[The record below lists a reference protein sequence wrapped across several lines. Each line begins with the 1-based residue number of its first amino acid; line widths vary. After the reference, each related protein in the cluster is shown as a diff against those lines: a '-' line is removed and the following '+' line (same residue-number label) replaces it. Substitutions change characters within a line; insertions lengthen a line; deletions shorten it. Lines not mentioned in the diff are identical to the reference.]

1 MLSPS
6 QELHVHFDHAHF
18 IAELLLTL
26 ELRMSHFCDADG
38 HPLSAAV
45 AILQQSNE
53 VALTARS

>member
-18 IAELLLTL
+18 IAGLLLTL
-26 ELRMSHFCDADG
+26 ELWMLHFCDAGG

-45 AILQQSNE
+45 AILRQSNQ
-53 VALTARS
+53 VAPTARS